1 MDKSALLLV
10 WSTHSSRV
18 VGTTSQP
25 SAHTNPTTLEP
36 RREYQLR
43 NGSQTVK
50 PSISYGAAKPGL
62 PLEMWFE

>member
-10 WSTHSSRV
+10 WSTRV
-18 VGTTSQP
+18 VGTKSQP
-25 SAHTNPTTLEP
+25 SAHTNLTTLEP
-36 RREYQLR
+36 RREHQLR

-50 PSISYGAAKPGL
+50 PSISYDATRPGL